1 MNDISKYLKLGLIIN
16 DISRYLKLGLINEL
30 YF

>member
-16 DISRYLKLGLINEL
+16 DISRYLKHGLINEW

>member
-16 DISRYLKLGLINEL
+16 DISRYLKLGLINKW
-30 YF
+30 